1 LSRKVRE
8 MPVEKLT
15 VIEGPMAGFDEN
27 SGPIESAGS
36 WMRSHG
42 ISPGFVMLGGLAG
55 AVFAGSGEGMIR
67 GGAKWAL
74 LFGLG
79 NWIYSRCGR

>member
-1 LSRKVRE
+1 

-15 VIEGPMAGFDEN
+15 VIEGPMAGLGQN
-27 SGPIESAGS
+27 PGPIESAGN

-42 ISPGFVMLGGLAG
+42 ISPGLVALGGLAG
-55 AVFAGSGEGMIR
+55 AAFSGPTMLS
-67 GGAKWAL
+67 GALKWAI

-79 NWIYSRCGR
+79 SWVYNRCGR